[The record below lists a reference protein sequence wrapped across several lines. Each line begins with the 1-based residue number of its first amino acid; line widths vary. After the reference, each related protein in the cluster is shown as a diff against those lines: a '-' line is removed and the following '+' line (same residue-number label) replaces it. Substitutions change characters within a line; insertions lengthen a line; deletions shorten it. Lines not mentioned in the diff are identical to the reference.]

1 MQDKLL
7 KVKPIVCLVGA
18 FMASL
23 MLTMS
28 FGIHS
33 SGKEYSTAIAAVFDD
48 LFSSM
53 DDKSFEATILFIVFY
68 YIGTRKYISDVPCKI
83 AVGIFSFIVSSVWLL
98 GQSFV
103 IDDSFVNLT
112 ASYGQ
117 MTKSLI
123 FLAGGFYLVYILIAL
138 FYYFINKPVLADDNF
153 LDKLLKKNYYLTI
166 VLILVIAWIVPVV
179 ICYPAFM
186 NSDTWA
192 QLFQYYGYG
201 DLTAHHPAVTTLTV
215 GILTRICGALGNAS
229 AGLYIIVLFQF
240 AVYVSVITYSFS
252 LIKKL
257 DVQKWIT
264 YLYLIMCVLSPYYAN
279 RVNVPLKDGLFALA
293 NLMLIVEIIY
303 GLLDIDEYIKS
314 RRHVVLTVIAIA
326 GTLLLRH
333 NGAYVL
339 YPTILIFTIV
349 AFIKRK
355 SINKAYATR
364 IIAIVLITI
373 VCSNCLESGLKAAT
387 GMKNGPFTEALSLP
401 AQQIARTVKK
411 YDAVMTDEEKEA
423 INNVIEYDELVH
435 FYEPYIADPVKGLY
449 YEDISKADLK
459 KYLITWIKMFFKYPD
474 TYIAAFLN
482 QNFYLIY
489 PFEENNVVYNQF
501 FIGHEDRMAPLKDY
515 HGFKDSTAFA
525 GAQEF
530 AYFWNNFWYSSPVV
544 GMMAHPAVPT
554 LLLLAMVVL
563 AFKNRKTRRFLIIAT
578 PLIFSIF
585 IILLAPVIQYASR
598 YAFPIIYSL
607 PVCVAYFS
615 YLNRCGER
623 K

>member
-33 SGKEYSTAIAAVFDD
+33 SGKEYSTAISAVFDD

-53 DDKSFEATILFIVFY
+53 DNKSFEATILFIVFY

-83 AVGIFSFIVSSVWLL
+83 GVAVFSFIVSSVWLL

-117 MTKSLI
+117 MIKSLI

-166 VLILVIAWIVPVV
+166 ALILVMAWIIPFV

-293 NLMLIVEIIY
+293 NLLLIVEIIY
-303 GLLDIDEYIKS
+303 GLLDVDEYIKS

-355 SINKAYATR
+355 RINKAYATR

-449 YEDISKADLK
+449 YENISKADLK

-489 PFEENNVVYNQF
+489 PFE
-501 FIGHEDRMAPLKDY
+501 
-515 HGFKDSTAFA
+515 
-525 GAQEF
+525 
-530 AYFWNNFWYSSPVV
+530 
-544 GMMAHPAVPT
+544 
-554 LLLLAMVVL
+554 
-563 AFKNRKTRRFLIIAT
+563 
-578 PLIFSIF
+578 
-585 IILLAPVIQYASR
+585 
-598 YAFPIIYSL
+598 
-607 PVCVAYFS
+607 
-615 YLNRCGER
+615 
-623 K
+623 